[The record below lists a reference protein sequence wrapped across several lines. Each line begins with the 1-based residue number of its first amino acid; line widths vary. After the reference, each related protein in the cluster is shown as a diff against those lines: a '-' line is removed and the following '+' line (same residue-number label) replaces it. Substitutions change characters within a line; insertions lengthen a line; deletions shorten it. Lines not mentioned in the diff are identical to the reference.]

1 MEAKVRAWDPF
12 RGLKQ
17 PLIEKKENEEEEDG
31 AKIWTLEY
39 ADTTQYEHLMMKRFT
54 FAQKEAEKEQ

>member
-31 AKIWTLEY
+31 ARY
-39 ADTTQYEHLMMKRFT
+39 GHLNMQIQHNMNI
-54 FAQKEAEKEQ
+54 